1 MKLFNKI
8 TAIFAITS
16 FLLVSCNTKEKEYN
30 LTLNDGTEVFY
41 ISNDENAISISGWN
55 EFNAINK
62 NLLNLKD
69 KDYNITI
76 QSLEDLNGSITNLA
90 NTIPSSLKTE
100 EVLEDIRDVQEAH
113 KSATGKFAPNF
124 KALVACHSI
133 LAVAEIRSPILDSVT
148 FLTSDTALT
157 IVPSGKLCSAK

>member
-1 MKLFNKI
+1 MKIFKKF
-8 TAIFAITS
+8 TAIVAITS

-41 ISNDENAISISGWN
+41 ISNDESAISINGWS

-90 NTIPSSLKTE
+90 NTIPASLKTE
-100 EVLEDIRDVQEAH
+100 EVLEDIRDVQEEYTKLINEKNAPL
-113 KSATGKFAPNF
+113 KNVKQNIEELVEKFDDLREELNETVEDYI
-124 KALVACHSI
+124 K
-133 LAVAEIRSPILDSVT
+133 
-148 FLTSDTALT
+148 
-157 IVPSGKLCSAK
+157 